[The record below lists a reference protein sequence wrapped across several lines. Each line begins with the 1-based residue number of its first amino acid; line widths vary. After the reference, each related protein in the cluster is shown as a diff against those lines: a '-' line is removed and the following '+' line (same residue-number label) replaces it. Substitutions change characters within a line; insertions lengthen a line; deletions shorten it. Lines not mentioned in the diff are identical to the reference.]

1 MKDSGVLFRMGK
13 AAHVGTA
20 VLKSRAWKMAKVKA
34 FTFNFFQL
42 VISLSPPPPPKLGKL
57 PKLLVDGRLGG
68 DKARLGPCGT
78 FLYFPQ

>member
-1 MKDSGVLFRMGK
+1 MGK
-13 AAHVGTA
+13 AARVGAA
-20 VLKSRAWKMAKVKA
+20 VLKSRAWKMAQVKA
-34 FTFNFFQL
+34 FMFNFFQL
-42 VISLSPPPPPKLGKL
+42 VISLFPPPPKLGKL